1 MKRLIMILGLVASV
15 VVAQAPSEADKRAIA
30 EANRYVQRGN
40 EFVEKES
47 LPRAKVEYQRALKLF
62 PQHLDALYNLAVVC
76 EKLNENDE
84 ALALYQR
91 YLVLK
96 PNDADVWTQLG
107 VRYEALN
114 RQAEAKAA
122 YEKALVADREF
133 GRAHHNLGVLLE
145 EGGQFDEAQKHLEA
159 FLVLEEKTGN
169 PSGDAYYSLGTLHL
183 RRGQLVRAKVLLQ
196 KATDMN
202 PNVAHYHNALGDV
215 YLAEKS
221 HDMARASYK
230 KALEKDVKYA
240 PAYSGLGDTYRL
252 QGDRDKALV
261 AYKRALELRKDYHLI
276 LFKLGLT
283 FEEADPAAAR
293 KYFENYL
300 ASGKNLEFA
309 KQAQEKL
316 DKLNKPTKP

>member
-1 MKRLIMILGLVASV
+1 MKRIILILGLTLAVAG
-15 VVAQAPSEADKRAIA
+15 AQTVTEADKRAIA

-47 LPRAKVEYQRALKLF
+47 LARAKVEYQRALKVF

-76 EKLNENDE
+76 ENLNESDE
-84 ALALYQR
+84 ALALYEK
-91 YLVLK
+91 YLALK

-107 VRYEALN
+107 VRYDALN
-114 RQAEAKAA
+114 RPAEAKAA
-122 YEKALVADREF
+122 YQKALLADPKF
-133 GRAHHNLGVLLE
+133 GRAHHNLGVRLME
-145 EGGQFDEAQKHLEA
+145 DGQLDEAQKHLEA

-169 PSGDAYYSLGTLHL
+169 PSGDAYYSLGALHL

-196 KATDMN
+196 KAADMN
-202 PNVAHYHNALGDV
+202 PNVAYYHNAIGDV
-215 YLAEKS
+215 YLAEKNY
-221 HDMARASYK
+221 DLARANYK
-230 KALEKDVKYA
+230 KAIEKDAKYA
-240 PAYSGLGDTYRL
+240 PAHSGMGDTYRL
-252 QGDRDKALV
+252 QGDRDKAV
-261 AYKRALELRKDYHLI
+261 AAYKRALELRKDYHLI
-276 LFKLGLT
+276 LFKLGLA
-283 FEEADPAAAR
+283 FEASDPVAAR